1 MSFRSLA
8 LTLAA
13 VAIGCIS
20 TVSAQQEKCQSIVLP
35 NGTVLT
41 CEVVNGQKVYVDP
54 GTGISYPATSTGVG
68 EFTIVNSSTNPC
80 VAELKPNRIEVTS
93 NNPDLGQIT
102 TKLDPTRGSSLSTIK
117 SLVPGS
123 EFPAEERINF
133 FAETTLA
140 SNPGTV
146 YRSINEIQLVGTV
159 NSFNPHRDERFKL
172 AAPADFEDIR
182 NPGCVAFTLRSLE
195 VTLTGRAPN
204 GELGN

>member
-1 MSFRSLA
+1 MSFKNFA

-20 TVSAQQEKCQSIVLP
+20 SASAQQECRQIILP
-35 NGTVLT
+35 DGTVLT
-41 CEVVNGQKVYVDP
+41 CEVVNGQKVYVD
-54 GTGISYPATSTGVG
+54 GLGNSYPSTSNGVG
-68 EFTIVNSSTNPC
+68 EFTIVSTGTNPC
-80 VAELKPNRIEVTS
+80 RAELKPNRIEVTS
-93 NNPDLGQIT
+93 NNPDLGVIT
-102 TKLDPTRGSSLSTIK
+102 TKLDPTRASSLSTVR
-117 SLVPGS
+117 SLAVAS

-140 SNPGTV
+140 SNPGVV
-146 YRSINEIQLVGTV
+146 YRSINEIQLVGTI